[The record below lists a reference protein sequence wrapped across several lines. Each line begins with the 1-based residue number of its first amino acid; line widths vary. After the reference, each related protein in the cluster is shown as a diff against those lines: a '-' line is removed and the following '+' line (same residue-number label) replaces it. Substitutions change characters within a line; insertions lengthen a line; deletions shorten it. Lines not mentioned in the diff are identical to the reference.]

1 MNQPRLSFHLLSQK
15 CPNFDPSEENA
26 DTVSHFWLTI
36 LVKQPHN
43 VAGDGPNLLPWE
55 KRLWNGWTL
64 RKRKVRIQI
73 FAAGNFRFVILCC
86 WCLLLQK
93 LLALESKT
101 CRGRHVELQEMMT
114 NNCNISKGA
123 HRLLMYLVLILWPL
137 VVLLKLTKNYNFHG
151 YPNDLE
157 SSGFALPSIVHCQHR
172 SCNLQGGEL
181 LSSWKL

>member
-1 MNQPRLSFHLLSQK
+1 MVQTFCLGKNAFETVELYESEKFEFRYLLREISDSSF
-15 CPNFDPSEENA
+15 F
-26 DTVSHFWLTI
+26 
-36 LVKQPHN
+36 
-43 VAGDGPNLLPWE
+43 VAE
-55 KRLWNGWTL
+55 
-64 RKRKVRIQI
+64 
-73 FAAGNFRFVILCC
+73 
-86 WCLLLQK
+86 LQK

-172 SCNLQGGEL
+172 SCNLQGGGTPQFLETLATRSCVRIYIFMDVCISDL
-181 LSSWKL
+181 LVHISIGLCIVRVYIYIYTRMYVPT